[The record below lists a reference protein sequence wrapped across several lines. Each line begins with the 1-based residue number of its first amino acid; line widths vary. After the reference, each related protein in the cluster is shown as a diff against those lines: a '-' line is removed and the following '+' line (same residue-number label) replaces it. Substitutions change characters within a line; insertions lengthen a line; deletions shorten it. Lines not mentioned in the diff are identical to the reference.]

1 MRRRARIL
9 IAVVAAAAAV
19 TVPARAAAP
28 GARITKLTPTS
39 GPVGSVVHVE
49 GNGCAGNGTFE
60 VSNGNGEQFDF
71 TSAPDGTF
79 AFDYKVPPAEAGDQ
93 TENSMYDTSL
103 FCAATNRTAKGPK
116 FEITGPVF
124 TLKPPSAPV
133 GASVRVVG
141 QGCVQDGAGP
151 DDGVLLVD
159 GKQLRTFKAEG
170 DFSFDFTFVVPE
182 LTVDRK
188 YVVQINC
195 LIQRLESAAG
205 DGGQRFISPGLLLV
219 TSGAVATTPT
229 TTSRPVRRAKPSS
242 SKPWGLLLSA
252 IAAAVAVTALVVT
265 VRRRQAHRRL
275 LEASPEF
282 QAERAAREAEE
293 REARQAADEARE
305 VAARKAAEVAA
316 AEEAARAAEEQA
328 AREGAA
334 EEAARAAAE
343 QAAREAEER
352 EAAEQ
357 AAREAAEEAA
367 RAAEQQAAREAEERE
382 AAERAAA
389 EQAARE
395 AAEEAARAAEQQAA
409 REAEERE
416 AAEQAAREA
425 EERAAA
431 EEAARAAAE
440 QAAREA
446 EEREAAE
453 RAAREAAEEAA
464 RAAEQQA
471 AREAEER
478 EAAEQA
484 AREAAEEA
492 ARAAEQQ
499 AAREAEER
507 EAAERAAREAEEEA
521 AREAAEQAEQAE
533 REAEERETAAAA
545 QQAAAGPP
553 RRRRRQPL
561 KARRFAAVRQKNG
574 DVAYP
579 EPPYVEQRPF
589 ELTAFGDVRADPYYW
604 LRERDNPDVI
614 AYLEAEN
621 AYAETVLEPLGEL
634 RQRLFDTI
642 KGRTKEDDT
651 SPPVPLRGFEYYS
664 RTAEGAQYP
673 DSCRRPRGGSDGD
686 ETVILDRNAMA
697 EGHDYL
703 SCIGPHISPND
714 GLCLYATDFDGS
726 EKYTIRVRD
735 LATLDDLEDVIPGT
749 AGDMCWVTDDVFLYV
764 MLDDAHRPYQVRRHV
779 IGDDASHDPV
789 IYEDNDERFFV
800 RVVRDIAG
808 RFVFVQSGSKISN
821 EDHFLSVEDPLGP
834 LTIVEPRV
842 DGLEYETCDDGE
854 RFLILTNAD
863 GAVDFKVVAASVD
876 RPGRANWIDVLPHR
890 QGTRVTEVAAFQ
902 TFTAVG
908 ERSDALTTIRI
919 IDKATGVQHVMHHN
933 EAVYAA
939 EIDTNAEWATTKLR
953 FTFTS
958 LNTPIT
964 WIDYDVTTRRPKLVK
979 QLEVLGDF
987 SPSDYVTAREWATA
1001 DDGTRI
1007 PISILCRRDFDP
1019 DGTSPCLLYGYGSY
1033 EISIDPYFSIPRLNL
1048 VDRGVVFAI
1057 AHIRGGG
1064 EMGRSWY
1071 ENGKMLRKRNT
1082 FTDFIACA
1090 RHLVDTGW
1098 CAPGQLVAR
1107 GGSAGG
1113 LLMGAVA
1120 NMAPELFNTVVAEV
1134 PFVDVV
1140 TTMSDETIPLTVT
1153 EWEEWG
1159 NPRDNADDYQY
1170 MKSYSPYD
1178 NVAEVDYPALYV
1190 EAGLNDPRVQ
1200 YWEPAKWVAKLRV
1213 TKTDD
1218 NPLVLKTEMGAGHS
1232 GPSGR
1237 YSAWEDEARVQAF
1250 ILDRLGIDY

>member
-1 MRRRARIL
+1 
-9 IAVVAAAAAV
+9 
-19 TVPARAAAP
+19 
-28 GARITKLTPTS
+28 
-39 GPVGSVVHVE
+39 
-49 GNGCAGNGTFE
+49 
-60 VSNGNGEQFDF
+60 
-71 TSAPDGTF
+71 
-79 AFDYKVPPAEAGDQ
+79 
-93 TENSMYDTSL
+93 
-103 FCAATNRTAKGPK
+103 
-116 FEITGPVF
+116 
-124 TLKPPSAPV
+124 
-133 GASVRVVG
+133 
-141 QGCVQDGAGP
+141 
-151 DDGVLLVD
+151 
-159 GKQLRTFKAEG
+159 
-170 DFSFDFTFVVPE
+170 
-182 LTVDRK
+182 
-188 YVVQINC
+188 
-195 LIQRLESAAG
+195 
-205 DGGQRFISPGLLLV
+205 
-219 TSGAVATTPT
+219 
-229 TTSRPVRRAKPSS
+229 
-242 SKPWGLLLSA
+242 
-252 IAAAVAVTALVVT
+252 
-265 VRRRQAHRRL
+265 
-275 LEASPEF
+275 
-282 QAERAAREAEE
+282 
-293 REARQAADEARE
+293 
-305 VAARKAAEVAA
+305 
-316 AEEAARAAEEQA
+316 
-328 AREGAA
+328 
-334 EEAARAAAE
+334 
-343 QAAREAEER
+343 
-352 EAAEQ
+352 
-357 AAREAAEEAA
+357 
-367 RAAEQQAAREAEERE
+367 
-382 AAERAAA
+382 
-389 EQAARE
+389 
-395 AAEEAARAAEQQAA
+395 
-409 REAEERE
+409 
-416 AAEQAAREA
+416 
-425 EERAAA
+425 
-431 EEAARAAAE
+431 
-440 QAAREA
+440 
-446 EEREAAE
+446 
-453 RAAREAAEEAA
+453 
-464 RAAEQQA
+464 
-471 AREAEER
+471 
-478 EAAEQA
+478 
-484 AREAAEEA
+484 
-492 ARAAEQQ
+492 
-499 AAREAEER
+499 
-507 EAAERAAREAEEEA
+507 
-521 AREAAEQAEQAE
+521 
-533 REAEERETAAAA
+533 
-545 QQAAAGPP
+545 
-553 RRRRRQPL
+553 
-561 KARRFAAVRQKNG
+561 
-574 DVAYP
+574 VAYP
-579 EPPYVEQRPF
+579 EPPFADQRPF
-589 ELTAFGDVRADPYYW
+589 QLTAFGDVRVDPYYW

-673 DSCRRPRGGSDGD
+673 DSCRRPRNGSDGD

-735 LATLDDLEDVIPGT
+735 LATLDDLDDVIPGT
-749 AGDMCWVTDDVFLYV
+749 AGDMCWVTDEVFLYV
-764 MLDDAHRPYQVRRHV
+764 MLDEAHRPYQVRRHV
-779 IGDDASHDPV
+779 LGDDASHDPV

-863 GAVDFKVVAASVD
+863 GADDFKVVAAGVD

-890 QGTRVTEVAAFQ
+890 QGTRVTGVAAFQ

-958 LNTPIT
+958 LNTPMT

-987 SPSDYVTAREWATA
+987 SPADYVTAREWATA

-1120 NMAPELFNTVVAEV
+1120 NMAPQLFNTVVAEV